1 MVIRMDKKVIEAKYY
16 IPDSNQPGGIFYREF
31 SGLGEF
37 LPDSIEPLIKELIKD
52 KVISEDIDFD
62 ALPIYLEMK
71 FNVKIKATGAS
82 ILCKGMEIKPYI
94 AYRASQIKFTNKQN
108 IIKQD
113 LEVIKRYYR
122 AVYNEEKSKY
132 EKTYCKNI

>member
-1 MVIRMDKKVIEAKYY
+1 
-16 IPDSNQPGGIFYREF
+16 
-31 SGLGEF
+31 
-37 LPDSIEPLIKELIKD
+37 
-52 KVISEDIDFD
+52 
-62 ALPIYLEMK
+62 
-71 FNVKIKATGAS
+71 
-82 ILCKGMEIKPYI
+82 MEIKPYI